1 MKYSIKGLQDVL
13 EERKT
18 STIDIVSPF
27 IMLEQDD
34 TVMLSIGDHGTYTI
48 APFAHNNI
56 AIHCKIPKLYYD
68 QLLNNSPDI
77 LCTIVNRHQNNKM
90 LCRIFDGG
98 IRAILS
104 DHYKIID
111 NHDILTWVIDAMPE
125 GMTGYECSL
134 TDRMYVKFI
143 SKGKI
148 TVGENTITPG
158 IAIQNSE
165 IGTGAIRVDLFALVN
180 EHDCGMII
188 SQPTTK
194 IHLGKKVDVGVVDT
208 RGDHE
213 LVEQQIWQM
222 IEHATDPKR
231 IGVVTAVMRNNALQT
246 IDKPIDTVDRI
257 VKNTHINT
265 SDALKFLNRFLD
277 KSIKTRW
284 SLALATSTT
293 ATLVGDPDKEI
304 TLERLAGMIATDR
317 GTSVQTALT

>member
-1 MKYSIKGLQDVL
+1 MKHSIQGLRDVL

-18 STIDIVSPF
+18 STVDIVSQF
-27 IMLEQDD
+27 TMLERDG
-34 TVMLSIGDHGTYTI
+34 TVMLNIGGHGTYTI
-48 APFAHNNI
+48 SPFAHNNL
-56 AIHCKIPKLYYD
+56 AIHCNIPKLYYD
-68 QLLNNSPDI
+68 QLLNNYPDI
-77 LCTIVNRHQNNKM
+77 LCTIVNRHPNDKM

-111 NHDILTWVIDAMPE
+111 NHDLLTWVIDAMPK
-125 GMTGYECSL
+125 GMTGYEGTL

-143 SKGKI
+143 GKGKI
-148 TVGENTITPG
+148 PVGEHTITPG

-165 IGTGAIRVDLFALVN
+165 IGTGAVRVDLFALVN
-180 EHDCGMII
+180 DPDCCMII

-194 IHLGKKVDVGVVDT
+194 IHLGKKVDAGIVDT
-208 RGDHE
+208 SGDHE
-213 LVEQQIWQM
+213 LVKQQVRQM

-246 IDKPIDTVDRI
+246 IDKPIETVDRI

-265 SDALKFLNRFLD
+265 SDALQFLNRFLD

-284 SLALATSTT
+284 SLALATATT
-293 ATLVGDPDKEI
+293 ATLVGDHDKEI
-304 TLERLAGMIATDR
+304 TLERIAGMIATDR